1 MKSILEK
8 LYFVKKRL
16 QDRSFAVNTVN
27 FEKLLK
33 ALCRIPPVSASNFNS
48 SFLTLRPRKTCIY
61 AFPTIL
67 YTYIFLSQCTPLI
80 EARNKSTW
88 FYTKSGVNQAIF
100 DIR

>member
-33 ALCRIPPVSASNFNS
+33 ALC
-48 SFLTLRPRKTCIY
+48 TCIY
-61 AFPTIL
+61 VFPTIL
-67 YTYIFLSQCTPLI
+67 YIYIFLSQFTPLI